1 MSDTPKQSPLGI
13 NTLGSLINNQGLK
26 INSGMST
33 YIGISKTNASY
44 TPGSIINYTCLG
56 LLTNAIN
63 DAYVRGAASGNS
75 TVSTSTYDNLIAIGA
90 NTIPALGNSVPPTYE
105 VVDPSGQWSGE
116 ATTGYAQSGNTGQG
130 QDATWLPYDTTNP
143 NVSVTQWGYL
153 RLLVLQAWNTFNWN
167 GATVTTSNPE
177 YQYFC
182 DSFTTADGFIKYSNK
197 VINAAQASKTFLDG
211 TYSNMND
218 LISADVTGV
227 NLATQSF
234 GQDLINLGKAINI
247 SRISTFGLPSN
258 LLQTIRQNN
267 AVTQDLSLAILASG
281 LTQNDYEKISTGS
294 TATKEQE
301 QNLFGAFLIIRNA
314 SLQQILT
321 PLLVKTQNLTTLA
334 DLLDVK
340 KLFPNSYESMTVPV
354 YNLFSGPTN
363 SKTYYLI
370 YKDGGLNTQ
379 LTQPNISEQVGSQ
392 VIAGQ
397 PLTNSNTIPVTT
409 QTSTMVSASSDLE
422 TMITNNRT
430 MR

>member
-1 MSDTPKQSPLGI
+1 MSDTPRQSPLGI
-13 NTLGSLINNQGLK
+13 NTLGSLLNNQGLK

-33 YIGISKTNASY
+33 FIGESKTNASY
-44 TPGSIINYTCLG
+44 TPGSIINSTCLG
-56 LLTNAIN
+56 LLTYAIN

-75 TVSTSTYDNLIAIGA
+75 TVSTTTYDNLITIGA
-90 NTIPALGNSVPPTYE
+90 NTIPGLGNSVPPTYE
-105 VVDPSGQWSGE
+105 IVDPSGQWSGE
-116 ATTGYAQSGNTGQG
+116 ATTGYAQSGNIDQG

-167 GATVTTSNPE
+167 GANVSATTPD
-177 YQYFC
+177 YQYYC
-182 DSFTTADGFIKYSNK
+182 DSFTTADGFIKYSNQT
-197 VINAAQASKTFLDG
+197 INAAQASKTFLDG

-218 LISADVTGV
+218 LISADITGV
-227 NLATQSF
+227 SLATQTF
-234 GQDLINLGKAINI
+234 GQDLIDLGKAINI

-258 LLQTIRQNN
+258 LLQTIRQNG

-281 LTQNDYEKISTGS
+281 ISQSDYEKISTGG

-321 PLLVKTQNLTTLA
+321 PLLVKTANLVSLA
-334 DLLDVK
+334 DLLNVQK
-340 KLFPNSYESMTVPV
+340 MFPNSYETLTVPV
-354 YNLFSGPTN
+354 YNLSSGPTN

-370 YKDGGLNTQ
+370 YKDAGLNTQ
-379 LTQPNISEQVGSQ
+379 LTQPAINEQIGSQ

-397 PLTNSNTIPVTT
+397 PLLSPENVTIPTQLDPIDTT
-409 QTSTMVSASSDLE
+409 SDLE
-422 TMITNNRT
+422 TMLLNNRT

>member
-13 NTLGSLINNQGLK
+13 NTLGSLLNNQGLK

-33 YIGISKTNASY
+33 FIGESKTNASY
-44 TPGSIINYTCLG
+44 TPGSIINATCLS
-56 LLTNAIN
+56 LLTYAIN
-63 DAYVRGAASGNS
+63 DAYIRGAASGNS
-75 TVSTSTYDNLIAIGA
+75 TVSTSTYDNLITIGA
-90 NTIPALGNSVPPTYE
+90 NTIPGLGNSVPPTYE
-105 VVDPSGQWSGE
+105 IVDPSGQWSGE
-116 ATTGYAQSGNTGQG
+116 ATTGYAQSGNIDQ
-130 QDATWLPYDTTNP
+130 QQEATWLPYDTTNP

-167 GATVTTSNPE
+167 GANVSATTPD
-177 YQYFC
+177 YQYYC
-182 DSFTTADGFIKYSNK
+182 DSFTTADGFIKYSNQT
-197 VINAAQASKTFLDG
+197 INAAQASKTFLEG

-218 LISADVTGV
+218 LISADITGV
-227 NLATQSF
+227 SLATQTF
-234 GQDLINLGKAINI
+234 GQDLIDLGKAINI

-281 LTQNDYEKISTGS
+281 ISQSDYEKISTGG
-294 TATKEQE
+294 TATIEQE

-321 PLLVKTQNLTTLA
+321 PLLVKTANLVSLA
-334 DLLDVK
+334 DLLNVQK
-340 KLFPNSYESMTVPV
+340 MFPNSYETLTVPV
-354 YNLFSGPTN
+354 YNLSSGPTN

-370 YKDGGLNTQ
+370 YKDAGLNTQ
-379 LTQPNISEQVGSQ
+379 LTQPAINEQIGSQ

-397 PLTNSNTIPVTT
+397 PLLSPETVTIPTQLDPIDTT
-409 QTSTMVSASSDLE
+409 SDLE
-422 TMITNNRT
+422 TMLLNNRT